1 MTTRN
6 SVWYRIIILCLVV
19 SLEYLLRLF
28 TALPL
33 LWFVWLANQL
43 SRFTTPQFIPWNLL
57 RHLIWLCV
65 QFIPQSLLFNAFIKS
80 SLSGSAWSIIC
91 WQRAS
96 LSIRCCA
103 ARSERFWTI
112 FMIPSLHPWNARNR
126 SCKVS
131 LFLMNAWRYSFL
143 STVIIKIA
151 ISSIVIGL
159 KNSCF
164 PFSHLPSCYRTVCY
178 RTVRWANHI
187 QSCSLNQ
194 PVTTLVSITIKTVYR
209 LLNSGF
215 LQNGE
220 FFPINYDN
228 ILEDFV
234 WKLSFFGL
242 IGNKTSRRPTRF
254 VIILRPY

>member
-1 MTTRN
+1 M
-6 SVWYRIIILCLVV
+6 SCC
-19 SLEYLLRLF
+19 
-28 TALPL
+28 
-33 LWFVWLANQL
+33 L
-43 SRFTTPQFIPWNLL
+43 SRVSATSLYRSSASLVCLIRQSTQPFHHSSFHPVELAPPSHLTLRSIHPAEPSFLDLVFNSTLLLNLPCL
-57 RHLIWLCV
+57 DHLD
-65 QFIPQSLLFNAFIKS
+65 PS
-80 SLSGSAWSIIC
+80 SVDKEP
-91 WQRAS
+91 

-126 SCKVS
+126 YCKVS

-143 STVIIKIA
+143 STVIIKIT

-164 PFSHLPSCYRTVCY
+164 PLIHLPSCYRTVCY
-178 RTVRWANHI
+178 RTVRWANQI

-194 PVTTLVSITIKTVYR
+194 PVTTLVSITIKTVHR
-209 LLNSGF
+209 LLNWGF

-234 WKLSFFGL
+234 WKLSIFGL